1 MCCGPEADVQYAGG
15 GPTIR
20 IIWPG
25 ICLVFPNV
33 RDKLQLFGSPR
44 VLHSTCFFLL
54 HLSGP
59 ALSLPPINFLVQSTS
74 TSHLIQTWQG
84 NPMLENYT
92 VLLAE
97 TRKSPPEREC
107 NCRGTT
113 RSTFMRCCIPAHNPS
128 IVGPMNGMR
137 GDKLTR

>member
-1 MCCGPEADVQYAGG
+1 MDLTHNKCVAAQKRTYDMWEEDQ
-15 GPTIR
+15 
-20 IIWPG
+20 
-25 ICLVFPNV
+25 LSE
-33 RDKLQLFGSPR
+33 LFGPGFVWFSQTCAINCNSL
-44 VLHSTCFFLL
+44 VLRACFIPLAFFLL

-97 TRKSPPEREC
+97 TRKAHPSANAIAEAQHEA
-107 NCRGTT
+107 
-113 RSTFMRCCIPAHNPS
+113 RS
-128 IVGPMNGMR
+128 
-137 GDKLTR
+137 